1 MSRNKI
7 VAKNTSREYHS
18 DKGLFFSDTEKPKN
32 NYVQQR
38 NKINMIAEVKTENY
52 NSWVKVLN
60 LNVVLIFLF
69 LLAPPQYIIKCN

>member
-1 MSRNKI
+1 MR
-7 VAKNTSREYHS
+7 
-18 DKGLFFSDTEKPKN
+18 GLHRIEKPKN